1 MTSGGLLLSTN
12 FSAYPFR
19 LKKSNYLSPMF
30 DSFFRK
36 KSIQRIIAD
45 AQAGFG
51 DAEHTGLHKILTVRD
66 LTFFGMAAIIGAGI
80 FSTIGSACF
89 DGGPAVIFLFI
100 GIALTC
106 GFSALC
112 YAEMASRIPVSG
124 SAYTYS
130 YTTFGELI
138 AWIIGWDLIMEYAI
152 GNVTVAI
159 SWSGNFTT
167 FLRQIGIHLPEFL
180 CKSFLEIRNGQ
191 LGYLQSISTGAQ
203 PDATQTAA
211 HHLWETAPHL
221 GSLPLILN
229 LPAFCITFIITA
241 LVYIGIK
248 ESRAVSNGMV
258 IFKVLVVLIVIAIGA
273 FYIQPENWNPFAP
286 NGMQGVLKGTSA
298 VFFAYIGFDAL
309 STTAEECKNPQRDL
323 PRGMLYS
330 LILATIIYIG
340 AALVLTGMVKYDSLG
355 NEAFLANAFVHRGIN
370 WIGGVIAFSALIAT
384 ASVLLVFQL
393 GQPRI
398 WMSMSR
404 DGLLPAKFSEIHP
417 RYKTPKFA
425 TILTGFL
432 VGVPALFMD
441 AAFVTDMCSI
451 GTLFAFTLVC
461 AGIMVLEKR
470 SDLPAPK
477 FKVPYI
483 NARPAI
489 LFLFACS
496 LWFLLRAQQN
506 GNSLF
511 SEIYSVAGGF
521 NVWKHQIPVW
531 LFHLSFVITCA
542 RAFMRRYSLIP
553 LLGVLSCLYLL
564 STLGIVNW
572 VRFLVWLAVGLLIYL
587 AYGRK
592 NSKLARQN

>member
-1 MTSGGLLLSTN
+1 
-12 FSAYPFR
+12 
-19 LKKSNYLSPMF
+19 MF
-30 DSFFRK
+30 ASFFRK
-36 KSIQRIIAD
+36 KSIQRIVAD

-51 DAEHTGLHKILTVRD
+51 DAEHTGLHKVLSVRD
-66 LTFFGMAAIIGAGI
+66 LTLFGMAAIIGAGI
-80 FSTIGSACF
+80 FSTIGTACF

-167 FLRQIGIHLPEFL
+167 FLRQIGIHLPDYL
-180 CKSFLEIRNGQ
+180 TRSFLEIRNGH
-191 LGYLQSISTGAQ
+191 LGYLSSLTDGKIATEAQ
-203 PDATQTAA
+203 RAA
-211 HHLWETAPHL
+211 EQLWNSAPHI

-229 LPAFCITFIITA
+229 LPAFVITFIITA

-258 IFKVLVVLIVIAIGA
+258 IFKVLVVLIVVIIGA
-273 FYIQPENWNPFAP
+273 FYVQPENWTPFAP
-286 NGMQGVLKGTSA
+286 NGMEGVLKGTSA

-309 STTAEECKNPQRDL
+309 STTAEECRNPQRDL

-330 LILATIIYIG
+330 LLVATLIYIC
-340 AALVLTGMVKYDSLG
+340 AALILTGMVKYTSLG
-355 NEAFLANAFVHRGIN
+355 NEAFLANAFLQRGIN

-384 ASVLLVFQL
+384 ASVLLVFQI

-404 DGLLPAKFSEIHP
+404 DGLLPAKFAEIHP
-417 RYKTPKFA
+417 RFKTPKFA

-432 VGVPALFMD
+432 VGIPALFMD

-461 AGIMVLEKR
+461 AGIMVLQKR
-470 SDLPAPK
+470 KDLPDPK

-483 NARPAI
+483 NARIGAPVI
-489 LFLFACS
+489 VLGVLWLLFREDAEGKNIASGIFTM
-496 LWFLLRAQQN
+496 
-506 GNSLF
+506 
-511 SEIYSVAGGF
+511 EGGYE
-521 NVWKHQIPVW
+521 VWKHLIPSW
-531 LFHLSFVITCA
+531 LFYVCFAIACGLAFV
-542 RAFMRRYSLIP
+542 RRYSLIP

-564 STLGIVNW
+564 STLGVVNW
-572 VRFLVWLAVGLLIYL
+572 VRFIVWLAIGMMIYL

-592 NSKLARQN
+592 NSKLAR